1 MLNCDVCAQLLS
13 TPVDVEMLWTIP
25 PPPGSSA
32 YGIVQAKMLN
42 WVVISH
48 SSNFDSLHKKKKKK
62 IVISLTDFKY
72 KVILLLLYK
81 QLVEELLLQPDH
93 FQEDFSLHSWL

>member
-13 TPVDVEMLWTIP
+13 TSVDVEMLWTIP
-25 PPPGSSA
+25 PTRLLCLWNF
-32 YGIVQAKMLN
+32 QAKILN
-42 WVVISH
+42 WVVYPTPVTLIASI
-48 SSNFDSLHKKKKKK
+48 KKKKK

-81 QLVEELLLQPDH
+81 QIVEELLLQPEH
-93 FQEDFSLHSWL
+93 FQEDLSLQSWL